1 MRSWKIAERVQVS
14 MESGRLH
21 DGTFN
26 DLAEGDVFP
35 ERDKQLAREG
45 NDRCLLAP
53 ATIGFDPCHKP
64 PRQGAVRLMA
74 HPEPRKLDQ
83 RGARDSKQPRGFL
96 KTHWANHRLT
106 IKAYNRHQKSSRVF
120 QKPDYTPTLADHA
133 RREVRRLSIDRRYKA
148 NPLPARQ
155 PFSITLT
162 PSC

>member
-53 ATIGFDPCHKP
+53 VTVLRPVP
-64 PRQGAVRLMA
+64 
-74 HPEPRKLDQ
+74 
-83 RGARDSKQPRGFL
+83 
-96 KTHWANHRLT
+96 
-106 IKAYNRHQKSSRVF
+106 
-120 QKPDYTPTLADHA
+120 
-133 RREVRRLSIDRRYKA
+133 
-148 NPLPARQ
+148 
-155 PFSITLT
+155 
-162 PSC
+162 